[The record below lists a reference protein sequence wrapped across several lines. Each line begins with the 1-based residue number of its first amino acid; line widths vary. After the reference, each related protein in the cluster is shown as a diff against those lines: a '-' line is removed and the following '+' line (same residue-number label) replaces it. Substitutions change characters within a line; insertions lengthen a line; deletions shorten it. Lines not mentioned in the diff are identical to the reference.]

1 MDTAASM
8 DLFRDDE
15 SELGICRERDERRGD
30 QKMEGRQKEREH
42 TLEGSRSLPES
53 EAWCWTSSSLLSLV
67 GELSDAD

>member
-53 EAWCWTSSSLLSLV
+53 EA
-67 GELSDAD
+67 